1 MNFEVLR
8 WNGGASPRETELRS
22 SLEAEG
28 YQVFSWSDSPAANY
42 EPHSH
47 PHDESIW
54 LFDGEMTFGVD
65 GQEHVLRAGDRLMLP
80 KGTVHTAIAG
90 AEGASY
96 LVGQRD

>member
-8 WNGGASPRETELRS
+8 WQSTESPREPELRA

-28 YQVFSWSDSPAANY
+28 YEVFSWSDSPAANY

-54 LFDGEMTFGVD
+54 LFRGEMTFAVG
-65 GQEHVLRAGDRLMLP
+65 GQGHLLRAGDRLMLP
-80 KGTVHTAIAG
+80 RDTVHTAIAG
-90 AEGASY
+90 GEGASY